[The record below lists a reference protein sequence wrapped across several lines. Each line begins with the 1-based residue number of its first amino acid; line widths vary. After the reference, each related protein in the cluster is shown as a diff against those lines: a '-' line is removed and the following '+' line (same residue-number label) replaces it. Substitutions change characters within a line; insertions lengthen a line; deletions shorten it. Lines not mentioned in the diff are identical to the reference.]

1 MDSCSCIKRGNILFA
16 HAIIIRGASKTAR
29 RAQMAVTNQN
39 DRINTRND
47 GMRRE
52 AKKKMAEKSH
62 NVVADNILI
71 RSYMRHKAHIQFTS
85 EHKT

>member
-52 AKKKMAEKSH
+52 AKKKNGREKS
-62 NVVADNILI
+62 
-71 RSYMRHKAHIQFTS
+71 
-85 EHKT
+85 